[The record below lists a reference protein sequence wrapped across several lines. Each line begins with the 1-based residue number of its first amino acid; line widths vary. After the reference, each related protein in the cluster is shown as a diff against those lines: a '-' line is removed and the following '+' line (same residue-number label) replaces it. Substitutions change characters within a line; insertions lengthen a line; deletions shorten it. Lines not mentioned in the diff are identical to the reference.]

1 MGAAER
7 TPQITH
13 TERRERSE
21 GGEKEQEVE
30 EAVAMEMM
38 VILDMLRWRFVLPN
52 VQATERHTQTQTE
65 QCAVNLCR
73 MPG

>member
-30 EAVAMEMM
+30 EAVAMEMV
-38 VILDMLRWRFVLPN
+38 VILDMLRWRFVLP
-52 VQATERHTQTQTE
+52 QRTGYRERYTNTNRTM
-65 QCAVNLCR
+65 C
-73 MPG
+73 G